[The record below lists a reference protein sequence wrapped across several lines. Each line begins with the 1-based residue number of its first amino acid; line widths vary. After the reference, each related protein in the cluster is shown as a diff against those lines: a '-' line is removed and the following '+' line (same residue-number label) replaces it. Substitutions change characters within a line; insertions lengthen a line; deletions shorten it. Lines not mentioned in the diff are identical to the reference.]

1 MRAVRERFRFTS
13 LKPQEVPRPGIRDRR
28 FPMQPVQRAGAR
40 HQQRNQ
46 RVRKGML

>member
-13 LKPQEVPRPGIRDRR
+13 LKPQEVPGPGIRDRR
-28 FPMQPVQRAGAR
+28 FPLQPIQRAGAR

-46 RVRKGML
+46 RVREGML